1 VGPPKGLGG
10 SFLVCLKGGA
20 MIEDDA
26 AGIATAYFD
35 AWKSNDFETMR
46 SLVADDVTFSG
57 RLSQTGDADDYMRG
71 IE

>member
-1 VGPPKGLGG
+1 
-10 SFLVCLKGGA
+10 

-57 RLSQTGDADDYMRG
+57 RLSQMGGADDYMRG